1 MSPERFRT
9 VVSAVLIVGVSIS
22 AALIAAGFAAA
33 LAVGWQG
40 SLAGSVVGSAT
51 PGHVAATTDFSNL
64 AGRLAA
70 LQPLALAQLGLL
82 TLLATPVARVAA
94 SVIGF
99 ASERDRLYTA
109 ITAAVLVILL
119 GSIFLLR

>member
-40 SLAGSVVGSAT
+40 SLAGSVAGSA
-51 PGHVAATTDFSNL
+51 PAHLAATTDFSNL

-109 ITAAVLVILL
+109 ITAAVLAILL

>member
-9 VVSAVLIVGVSIS
+9 VVSSVLIVGVSVS
-22 AALIAAGFAAA
+22 AALIAVGFVAA

-40 SLAGSVVGSAT
+40 SLAGSEA
-51 PGHVAATTDFSNL
+51 PAHLAATTDFSNL

-70 LQPLALAQLGLL
+70 LQPLALTQFGLL

-99 ASERDRLYTA
+99 ASERDWLYAA
-109 ITAAVLVILL
+109 ITTAVLMILL
-119 GSIFLLR
+119 GSILLLR

>member
-9 VVSAVLIVGVSIS
+9 VVSAVLIVGVSLS
-22 AALIAAGFAAA
+22 AGLIAVGFAAA
-33 LAVGWQG
+33 LVFGWQG
-40 SLAGSVVGSAT
+40 SAIGAT
-51 PGHVAATTDFSNL
+51 PAPLAATTDFSNL

-70 LQPLALAQLGLL
+70 LQPLAVTQLGLL

-94 SVIGF
+94 SLVGF
-99 ASERDRLYTA
+99 ASEHDRLYTA
-109 ITAAVLVILL
+109 ITLAVLVILL

>member
-1 MSPERFRT
+1 MSPERFRA

-40 SLAGSVVGSAT
+40 SLTGSVAGSA
-51 PGHVAATTDFSNL
+51 PAHVAATTDFSNL
-64 AGRLAA
+64 AGRLAV

>member
-9 VVSAVLIVGVSIS
+9 VVSAVLIVGVSVS
-22 AALIAAGFAAA
+22 AALIALGFAAA

-40 SLAGSVVGSAT
+40 SLAGSVVGSA
-51 PGHVAATTDFSNL
+51 PGHVSATTDFSNL
-64 AGRLAA
+64 AGRLAS
-70 LQPLALAQLGLL
+70 LQPLALTQLGLL